1 LRKRKEENHLTNK
14 RINRNEKMEQILV
27 VDDDQNILKVIRMR
41 LEAKDYQVFTTTDI
55 TSSLEIARKELF
67 DLALVDLKLGDED
80 GIALMEDL
88 HKLNPEMPIIIFT
101 AYGTIDNAVEA
112 MKKGAY
118 GYLTKPF
125 DYNDLLV
132 EINDCMGKS
141 RLSKEIK
148 TLKNMVKEKYG
159 FKHIVYKSEKMKR
172 VLEQVTQ
179 AGEVDS
185 NVHIEGESGTGKEL
199 IAKTLH
205 VASSRKD
212 GPFVAI
218 NCAAIPENLLESELF
233 GYERGAFTGAAR
245 GRKGLFALAHKG
257 SIFLDEISEMPL
269 SMQVKLL
276 RVLEEREFYPL
287 GGEKSIKVD
296 VRIIVASN
304 RILEEEVSKGN
315 FRKDLYYRIHVI
327 PIKLPP
333 LRERTEEIPHL
344 ARYFLKK
351 ISKRMNKK
359 IKGLSPS
366 VLQKLLLHPW
376 PGNVRELE
384 NTIEFAVAMTTKDT
398 ITEDLVLQPQETDS
412 GPLIPLKSAKEDFEK
427 NYLIQL
433 IELTHGNVSQAAKL
447 AGKYRADLYELLK
460 KHDLNPADFRESQ
473 Q

>member
-1 LRKRKEENHLTNK
+1 MAK
-14 RINRNEKMEQILV
+14 ILV
-27 VDDDQNILKVIRMR
+27 VDDDQNVLKVIRMR
-41 LEAKDYQVFTTTDI
+41 LEAKKYQVI
-55 TSSLEIARKELF
+55 TATEMDSSVQTAKQEVF

-80 GIALMEDL
+80 GIALMEEL
-88 HKLNPEMPIIIFT
+88 HKINPEMPIIIFT

-132 EINDCMGKS
+132 EIKDCIGKS
-141 RLSKEIK
+141 KLSQEIK
-148 TLKNMVKEKYG
+148 TLKNMVKERYG

-172 VLEQVTQ
+172 VLEQVTH

-205 VASSRKD
+205 VASSRRD

-233 GYERGAFTGAAR
+233 GFERGAFTGAAR

-257 SIFLDEISEMPL
+257 SFFLDEISEMPL

-287 GGEKSIKVD
+287 GGDKPIKVD

-304 RILEEEVSKGN
+304 KNLEEEVEKGN

-333 LRERTEEIPHL
+333 LRERKEEIPLL

-351 ISKRMNKK
+351 ISKKMNKK
-359 IKGLSPS
+359 INALSPS
-366 VLQKLLLHPW
+366 VLQKLILYSW

-384 NTIEFAVAMTTKDT
+384 NTIECAIAMTTQNV
-398 ITEDLVLQPQETDS
+398 ITEDLVLQPQES
-412 GPLIPLKSAKEDFEK
+412 EPGQLIPLKSAKEDFEK

-433 IELTHGNVSQAAKL
+433 IELTQGNVSQAAKL

-460 KHDLNPADFRESQ
+460 KHDLNPADFRESGHQ
-473 Q
+473 

>member
-1 LRKRKEENHLTNK
+1 
-14 RINRNEKMEQILV
+14 
-27 VDDDQNILKVIRMR
+27 VDDDQNVLKVIRMR
-41 LEAKDYQVFTTTDI
+41 LEAKEYQVI
-55 TSSLEIARKELF
+55 TATEIDSSVEIAKKEVF
-67 DLALVDLKLGDED
+67 DLALVDLKLGDD
-80 GIALMEDL
+80 NGIVLMEEL
-88 HKLNPEMPIIIFT
+88 HKINPEMPIIIFT

-132 EINDCMGKS
+132 EIKDCIGKS
-141 RLSKEIK
+141 KLSQEIK
-148 TLKNMVKEKYG
+148 TLKNMVKEQYG

-172 VLEQVTQ
+172 VLEQVTH
-179 AGEVDS
+179 AGGVDS

-205 VASSRKD
+205 VASSRRD
-212 GPFVAI
+212 GSFVAI

-233 GYERGAFTGAAR
+233 GFERGAFTGAAR
-245 GRKGLFALAHKG
+245 GRKGLFALAHQG
-257 SIFLDEISEMPL
+257 TFFLDEISEMPL

-287 GGEKSIKVD
+287 GGDKPIKVD

-304 RILEEEVSKGN
+304 KNLEEEVEKGS

-333 LRERTEEIPHL
+333 LRERKEEIPLL

-351 ISKRMNKK
+351 ISKKMNKR
-359 IKGLSPS
+359 ITALSPS
-366 VLQKLLLHPW
+366 VLQKLILYSW

-384 NTIEFAVAMTTKDT
+384 NTIECAVAMTTQDV
-398 ITEDLVLQPQETDS
+398 ITEDLVLQPQESES
-412 GPLIPLKSAKEDFEK
+412 GQLIPLKSAKEDFEK

-433 IELTHGNVSQAAKL
+433 IELTQGNVSQAAKL

-460 KHDLNPADFRESQ
+460 KHDLNPADFRKSGHQ
-473 Q
+473 

>member
-1 LRKRKEENHLTNK
+1 M
-14 RINRNEKMEQILV
+14 EKILV

-41 LEAKDYQVFTTTDI
+41 LETKDYQVITTTDI

-80 GIALMEDL
+80 GIALMEAL

-132 EINDCMGKS
+132 EINDCMDKS

-384 NTIEFAVAMTTKDT
+384 NTIEFAVAMATKDT

-433 IELTHGNVSQAAKL
+433 IELTSGNVSQAAKL

>member
-1 LRKRKEENHLTNK
+1 
-14 RINRNEKMEQILV
+14 
-27 VDDDQNILKVIRMR
+27 ILKVIRMR
-41 LEAKDYQVFTTTDI
+41 LETKDYQVITTTDI

-80 GIALMEDL
+80 GIALMEAL

-132 EINDCMGKS
+132 EINDCMDKS

-384 NTIEFAVAMTTKDT
+384 NTIEFAVAMATKDT